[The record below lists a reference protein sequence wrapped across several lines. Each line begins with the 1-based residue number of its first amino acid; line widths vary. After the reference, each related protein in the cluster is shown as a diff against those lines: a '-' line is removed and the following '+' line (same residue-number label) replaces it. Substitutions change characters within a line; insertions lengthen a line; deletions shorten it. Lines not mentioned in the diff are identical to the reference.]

1 MFRCKDLMALPSL
14 SKAKIL
20 AGSGGLGNGIR
31 WVYKPENM
39 NFAKWVRGNE
49 LLIIST
55 PVIQSKDFDLHKL
68 IKEAVSLHMA
78 GVLLLVGNR
87 YIESIPSNVISYA
100 NEKRFPMFSIEGDT
114 PLVDIFEEIGHAIA
128 YDDRTSEDLFSGIV
142 LGNGINADS
151 FALKCEQEGYEKTGA
166 QQMFMIH
173 LHAEEL
179 LQKFDYE
186 TVGEQIKSS
195 FENAGIKI
203 LFSRYGS
210 NFVGIFHAE
219 PDIRQKEDIF
229 YDDFKKY
236 FALNY
241 NGWKVSMGIGSAYER
256 LEDLQKSFHEAAR
269 CITVLEKLNK
279 SRGLLRF
286 ADMGFFN
293 LILEFED
300 KKKIDEYIENTLGI
314 VLQYDF
320 ENHTDF
326 LNTLKEYLWNNNS
339 LLYAS
344 EKLNMHRNT
353 VKYRIKRIEE
363 MTGKDF
369 DDSLTR
375 LEFMNAIICMELCR

>member
-1 MFRCKDLMALPSL
+1 MFQCKDLTALPSL

-31 WVYKPENM
+31 WVYKPEDM

-68 IKEAVSLHMA
+68 IEEAVSLHMA
-78 GVLLLVGNR
+78 GVLLLVGNH
-87 YIESIPSNVISYA
+87 YIESIPSEVISYA

-128 YDDRTSEDLFSGIV
+128 YDDKTSDDLFSSIV

-151 FALKCEQEGYEKTGA
+151 FALKCGQYGYEITGA

-173 LHAEEL
+173 LHSEEF

-186 TVGEQIKSS
+186 TVSEQIKSG
-195 FENAGIKI
+195 FENVNVKI
-203 LFSRYGS
+203 LISRYGS
-210 NFVGIFHAE
+210 NFVGIFHAK
-219 PDIRQKEDIF
+219 PDIREKTDIF
-229 YDDFKKY
+229 YKDFEKY
-236 FALNY
+236 FSLNY
-241 NGWKVSMGIGSAYER
+241 NGWKVSMGIGKVYER
-256 LEDLQKSFHEAAR
+256 LEDLQKSFHEASR
-269 CITVLEKLNK
+269 CIAVLEKLNK
-279 SRGLLRF
+279 SSGILRF
-286 ADMGFFN
+286 SEMGFLN

-300 KKKIDEYIENTLGI
+300 KKKIDEYIENILGI
-314 VLQYDF
+314 VIEYDL

-344 EKLNMHRNT
+344 EKLHMHRNT

-369 DDSLTR
+369 DNSLTR
-375 LEFMNAIICMELCR
+375 LEFMNAILCMELCR